1 MRWGVFRPCLQH
13 PKDSQAYLHETMLTE
28 FFPSMGISS
37 IVMPLR
43 TPSVS
48 PPMNPV
54 SSVKKWLM
62 RSSDPSRLIS
72 SPWWLQKGRLSS
84 SPVGSKVRESLL
96 TICGAQKNS
105 WWVSWRRPTSYS
117 RHALKIQGTLRS
129 LTFQN
134 TKPVLRKE
142 AKSSCPLALQWRA
155 GMVLWKS

>member
-1 MRWGVFRPCLQH
+1 MN
-13 PKDSQAYLHETMLTE
+13 
-28 FFPSMGISS
+28 
-37 IVMPLR
+37 
-43 TPSVS
+43 
-48 PPMNPV
+48 MNPV

-105 WWVSWRRPTSYS
+105 WWVSLRRPTSYS

-142 AKSSCPLALQWRA
+142 AKSSCPLALQWR
-155 GMVLWKS
+155 GGRFCGSHNSPFSLHLNRLRIVYLNFEPVLKAHD

>member
-1 MRWGVFRPCLQH
+1 
-13 PKDSQAYLHETMLTE
+13 
-28 FFPSMGISS
+28 
-37 IVMPLR
+37 
-43 TPSVS
+43 
-48 PPMNPV
+48 
-54 SSVKKWLM
+54 
-62 RSSDPSRLIS
+62 
-72 SPWWLQKGRLSS
+72 LQKGRLSS

-142 AKSSCPLALQWRA
+142 AKSSCPLSPSVEGGDGFVEVITRQFPYISI
-155 GMVLWKS
+155 GYVS